1 MNIDAQ
7 QANLDLILRWMTLRF
22 FDTNPS
28 VLLKGLEYLQSLFS
42 ILIDNNYN
50 MFDNEASSFLPY
62 LILKVSNFLMWNW
75 FYSDTLL
82 NLQYNRGIV
91 NMSLP

>member
-62 LILKVSNFLMWNW
+62 LILKVSNFLMWN
-75 FYSDTLL
+75 
-82 NLQYNRGIV
+82 
-91 NMSLP
+91 

>member
-42 ILIDNNYN
+42 ILINNNYN

-62 LILKVSNFLMWNW
+62 LILKVSNFLMRNR
-75 FYSDTLL
+75 FYSETSTNFIFML
-82 NLQYNRGIV
+82 N
-91 NMSLP
+91 

>member
-42 ILIDNNYN
+42 ILIDNHYN

-62 LILKVSNFLMWNW
+62 LILKVSNFLMWNR
-75 FYSDTLL
+75 FYPDTLL

>member
-62 LILKVSNFLMWNW
+62 LILKVSNF
-75 FYSDTLL
+75 F
-82 NLQYNRGIV
+82 
-91 NMSLP
+91 